1 MILPTKQIVLE
12 GCDLSGKTTFYG
24 KFHKETNFAYDV
36 RDRGPISR
44 IVYSKIYDRDTA
56 KEEALTNRFL
66 DDLNNIVILL
76 SPDWDIVSSRFGI
89 RGDEFHNQESLL
101 ATWTEFRSLSRQLE
115 SHPSVFCFECHPDID
130 LSHDLVR
137 SRESI
142 TSRRL
147 SSYAQNALIST
158 NRNESLDIQFEIIAS
173 PDDDLGPGVLLV
185 PGETEYYAS
194 LKHGLISKIE
204 SELLGGQS
212 IDSRRFVT
220 TNDSC
225 ISYLRFIHREDHDIV
240 DLVCR
245 STNIS
250 KNLEHDLNAIIHIA
264 YNAQELLRIEKRNI
278 TFKVRLN
285 CAHIIP

>member
-24 KFHKETNFAYDV
+24 KLHRETNFAYDV

-44 IVYSKIYDRDTA
+44 IVYSKIYDRDTT
-56 KEEALTNRFL
+56 KEEVLTNRFL
-66 DDLNNIVILL
+66 DDLNNVVIIL
-76 SPDWDIVSSRFGI
+76 SPAWHIVSARFDT
-89 RGDEFHNQESLL
+89 RGDEFHNHESLL
-101 ATWTEFRSLSRQLE
+101 KTWTEFRNISIGLE
-115 SHPSVFCFECHPDID
+115 NHPSVFCFESNPDAELSQD
-130 LSHDLVR
+130 LIKC
-137 SRESI
+137 RESI

-147 SSYAQNALIST
+147 SSYVQNALIST
-158 NRNESLDIQFEIIAS
+158 NRNESFDIQFEIIAS
-173 PDDDLGPGVLLV
+173 PDDDLGPSVLLV
-185 PGETEYYAS
+185 PGEVEYYAS
-194 LKHGLISKIE
+194 LKHGLISRIE

-212 IDSRRFVT
+212 INSRRFVT

-245 STNIS
+245 STNIA

-264 YNAQELLRIEKRNI
+264 YRAQESLGIKKRNI
-278 TFKVRLN
+278 TFKVSLN